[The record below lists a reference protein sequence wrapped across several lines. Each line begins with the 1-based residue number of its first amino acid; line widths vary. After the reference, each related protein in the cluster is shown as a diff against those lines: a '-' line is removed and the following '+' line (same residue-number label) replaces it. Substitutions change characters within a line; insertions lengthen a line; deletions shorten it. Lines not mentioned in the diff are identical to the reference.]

1 MKKLI
6 LPLFLCVL
14 LCSCSMSTQT
24 PVINNSFSKQ
34 AVIKT
39 GDFSYDAKIS
49 CNDDTVYIN
58 VCSSNAAGMTMS
70 CSANELVYSYKD
82 MTKSVQKNNCTI
94 YNPSVVLYDVLHSL
108 GSSRIEKCDDF
119 YQYFGKIQE
128 GDYTLKTDKDGNI
141 VSLVVKNAQIS
152 FEFE

>member
-1 MKKLI
+1 
-6 LPLFLCVL
+6 
-14 LCSCSMSTQT
+14 
-24 PVINNSFSKQ
+24 
-34 AVIKT
+34 
-39 GDFSYDAKIS
+39 
-49 CNDDTVYIN
+49 
-58 VCSSNAAGMTMS
+58 
-70 CSANELVYSYKD
+70 

-119 YQYFGKIQE
+119 YQYFGKIQA

>member
-82 MTKSVQKNNCTI
+82 MTKSIMKSDAGY
-94 YNPSVVLYDVLHSL
+94 YNPSVVIYDTLNSL
-108 GSSRIEKCDDF
+108 SSSRIEKNENN
-119 YQYFGKIQE
+119 YLYFGKIQA
-128 GDYTLKTDKDGNI
+128 GDYVLKTDEKGNI
-141 VSLVVKNAQIS
+141 QSLVVENAQIIID
-152 FEFE
+152 FE